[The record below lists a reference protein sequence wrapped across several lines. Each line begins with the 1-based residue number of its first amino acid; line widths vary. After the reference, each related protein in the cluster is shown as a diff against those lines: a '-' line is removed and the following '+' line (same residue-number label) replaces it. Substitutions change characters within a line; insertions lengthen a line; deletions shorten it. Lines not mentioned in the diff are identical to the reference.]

1 MSMDFETNGKLEAL
15 EKHLYERLTE
25 LVDSN
30 RFDDAGKVLNLM
42 REAGIV

>member
-1 MSMDFETNGKLEAL
+1 MGIEFENNGKLETL

-30 RFDDAGKVLNLM
+30 RFDDASKVLDLM
-42 REAGIV
+42 GKAGIV